1 MRCGTSFFN
10 ATVYKSS
17 LRRFWPVWAGLA
29 LILILMLPLPVLNAW
44 SADRALDVVLGVGS
58 YGAVVLTFGFS
69 AVAAMTVYG
78 WMYNAKSTGF
88 TAALPLRREGMFLS
102 CALAGYTM
110 LALPGLIAALLT
122 LLSGASQ
129 SLLGFAASAALVGQW
144 LAKYLLLSLLFF
156 GFASLCAQLTGTLWV
171 LPVVYGL
178 LNAAVVVLWL
188 LISNVLTNLLPG
200 YAGEVP
206 QAAYIL
212 SPLVRVMMFEWDVSS
227 HFPNW
232 AGLSL
237 YAAFG
242 LLCAALG
249 LVLAKRR
256 RMESAT
262 DTVAV
267 EWLKPVFRWVF
278 SVGFA
283 LCFSNLLYLLI
294 LDDEPYLVVPMTLFL
309 LLGAFLGWLIAEM
322 LVRKSYKVASS
333 LKTFPIL
340 ALLIIVL
347 TVGCHLGGFGYSSR
361 IPAPERVKS
370 AKIEVYGY
378 SCVTNDPS
386 EIPGIQALHRELAA
400 AQPGQMNGRDVYIEY
415 ELTSGGALR
424 RRYSVTGLS
433 EEGQQELRQMVERE
447 LAEGL
452 ELILSRNDRTLDS
465 CFYATLYQNGEYY
478 NFDLSEEQG
487 RELLRSGVL
496 PDYHAGT
503 LRLVSGW
510 AFGPA
515 SGSEEPK
522 EYCYL
527 NYDAWVRDD
536 GGYAVDYRSRM
547 YYQFQVTPAAKNT
560 WELLGTYRREA
571 EAKEKLG

>member
-10 ATVYKSS
+10 ATVYKSN
-17 LRRFWPVWAGLA
+17 LKRFWPVWAGLG
-29 LILILMLPLPVLNAW
+29 LILILMLPLPVLNSW
-44 SADRALDVVLGVGS
+44 SADHALDVVLGVGS
-58 YGAVVLTFGFS
+58 YGAVALTFGFS

-110 LALPGLIAALLT
+110 LAMPGLIAALLT
-122 LLSGASQ
+122 LLAGSSV
-129 SLLGFAASAALVGQW
+129 LGFSTAAALVGGW
-144 LAKYLLLSLLFF
+144 LLKYLLLSLLFF
-156 GFASLCAQLTGTLWV
+156 GFASLCAFLTGTLWV

-212 SPLVRVMMFEWDVSS
+212 SPVVRVMMFEWDVSPR
-227 HFPNW
+227 FPDW

-242 LLCAALG
+242 LVCAALG

-283 LCFSNLLYLLI
+283 LCFANLLYLLI
-294 LDDEPYLVVPMTLFL
+294 LDDEPYLVLPMTVFL

-340 ALLIIVL
+340 AALILAL
-347 TVGCHLGGFGYSSR
+347 TLGCGQGGFGYSRR
-361 IPAPERVKS
+361 IPAPERVAS
-370 AKIEVYGY
+370 ARIEVYGY
-378 SCVTNDPS
+378 SCVTNDPL
-386 EIPGIQALHRELAA
+386 EIPEIQALHRELAA
-400 AQPGQMNGRDVYIEY
+400 AEPRQMGGRDVYIEY
-415 ELTSGGALR
+415 ELTSGGTLR
-424 RRYSVTGLS
+424 RRYGFNVLS
-433 EEGQQELRQMVERE
+433 EEGKASLRQMVERE

-465 CFYATLYQNGEYY
+465 YFYATLYQNGEYY
-478 NFDLSEEQG
+478 NIDLSEEQG

-503 LRLVSGW
+503 LRLVSDW
-510 AFGPA
+510 AFSPV

-536 GGYAVDYRSRM
+536 GSYIVDYRNRM
-547 YYQFQVTPAAKNT
+547 YYQFRVTPAAKNT
-560 WELLGTYRREA
+560 WELLMKLPRES
-571 EAKEKLG
+571 ETKPW